1 MNEKLII
8 EKAEQ
13 FLRNL
18 EISFMRPGKV
28 NPKTKENIEV
38 VFLVPEALDETVAVV
53 DPPDVRV
60 NINLKSGETYLV
72 QQM

>member
-1 MNEKLII
+1 MNKKIII

-13 FLRNL
+13 FLSDR
-18 EISFMRPGKV
+18 EISFVRPGKI
-28 NPKTKENIEV
+28 NPKSEENIEV
-38 VFLVPEALDETVAVV
+38 VFLVPEAVDEAVAVV

-72 QQM
+72 EQM

>member
-1 MNEKLII
+1 MNEKEII

-18 EISFMRPGKV
+18 EISFVRPGKV
-28 NPKTKENIEV
+28 NPRTEENIEV
-38 VFLVPEALDETVAVV
+38 VFLVPEALDVTVAVV

-60 NINLKSGETYLV
+60 NINLKSGEAYLV